1 MYKHLKFFIIFISII
16 TLGSCAYF
24 ALPDTKPLEL
34 PPAYART
41 SVLLVPLDSRP
52 VCTNLPQKLG
62 QLAGLNVILPP
73 KAYLDNYKTPADKEK
88 ILQWLQYNS
97 KFFPTNIISA
107 DMLLHGS
114 LLEARKSIATPA
126 QETALLGSL
135 AQLTK
140 AAMPPNSNTPQQKQ
154 PAPPGKHYAI
164 FSVIPRLLVSDE
176 LLPDRWYQYQLL
188 RYSELADMVR
198 ISGSYALT
206 QKLRQTETKIPAHVL
221 HKYISQYQQSDRFNL
236 GLVELAGAG
245 NNMQLILGQDDA
257 SPIGLPH
264 TSADK
269 LKAFAQKNKLTMQT
283 NFTYGADE
291 IAALLIARSYLAQTN
306 YKPKIFLKYADTKA
320 PGRTMPYMAVNTAQ
334 AVENQI
340 SLLGA
345 QLTENM
351 QQADIICYINCG
363 TEKNTPGKAQA
374 QEIKKLL
381 ADGYK
386 IAIIDSSKDY
396 EPQQLL
402 LPQLLKHNV
411 PLSKLSAYA
420 GWNTFSNSSGTALAQ
435 AVIFT
440 ARLRQLQST
449 HAKAE
454 QIASLYAQNLN
465 FTAERILEDYYYQ
478 KTIHPALRQQLTSFG
493 NDPTNLDEAEK
504 TTTERFIQSRLALN
518 AFTLLHSNLGRTP
531 FYSQDGKGYYIT
543 SLAVS
548 SKLPWNRIF
557 EVDLDVWTSVGVKID
572 H

>member
-1 MYKHLKFFIIFISII
+1 MYKHLKCFFIFITVII
-16 TLGSCAYF
+16 ISLCAYF
-24 ALPDTKPLEL
+24 ALPATTPVKL
-34 PPAYART
+34 PPAYARS

-52 VCTNLPQKLG
+52 VCTSLPQKLG

-73 KAYLDNYKTPADKEK
+73 KAYLDNYKIPAQQEK

-97 KFFPTNIISA
+97 KFYKNNIISA

-126 QETALLGSL
+126 QETALLNSL
-135 AQLTK
+135 ARLTNTAAPTGDDKAKQEQL
-140 AAMPPNSNTPQQKQ
+140 ARSDNR
-154 PAPPGKHYAI
+154 YAI
-164 FSVIPRLLVSDE
+164 FSIIPRLLVSDE

-206 QKLRQTETKIPAHVL
+206 QKMRQTEQKIPAKVL
-221 HKYISQYQQSDRFNL
+221 QKYISQYQQSDRFNL
-236 GLVELAGAG
+236 GLLELSGS
-245 NNMQLILGQDDA
+245 NENIRLIIGQDDA

-264 TSADK
+264 ASADK
-269 LKAFAQKNKLTMQT
+269 LKAFTQKNNLTMQT
-283 NFTYGADE
+283 HFTYGADE
-291 IAALLIARSYLAQTN
+291 IAALLIAKSYLAQTN
-306 YKPKIFLKYADTKA
+306 WQPKIFLKYADNKA
-320 PGRTMPYMAVNTAQ
+320 PRRQMPYMAVNAAK

-465 FTAERILEDYYYQ
+465 FTAERILEDFYYQ
-478 KTIHPALRQQLTSFG
+478 KTIHPSLRGQLLAFG
-493 NDPTNLDEAEK
+493 TDPTNLAAAEK
-504 TTTERFIQSRLALN
+504 TATERFIQSKLALN
-518 AFTLLHSNLGRTP
+518 AFTLLHTNLGRTP
-531 FYSQDGKGYYIT
+531 FYSDGGKEYYLK

-548 SKLPWNRIF
+548 SSLPWNRIF
-557 EVDLDVWTSVGVKID
+557 EVDLNVWTSVGVK
-572 H
+572 